1 MAVKPAPSLFAVFRN
16 RSFTLLWL
24 GQLISSMGSALTAL
38 AASILV
44 YRVTGSALSVG
55 LMLVATS
62 GPTVL
67 IGLIAG
73 VFVDRLDRKR
83 IILVADLLRAIL
95 ILLIPILIQ
104 QSIYWLYVVVALT
117 SAITQFFDSAHASI
131 LPEVVREKELSAAT
145 SLMAVSS
152 LGSTTIGF
160 AAAGFIATS
169 ANIEWAF
176 YLDACSFLLSA
187 VLILFTRVPPIPFPE
202 DTSINAVGK
211 NLRAGLDT
219 VRATPILR
227 SLFIVIAPI
236 YLIFGLEISL
246 LLPFTLRELGGT
258 EFDFGLQEAA
268 EAIGIALGGIL
279 MARLADR
286 IRPGQ
291 WLAISYLGM
300 AAAMIVYSL
309 SRSAALAILM
319 MGVSGLLNAPSFIG
333 EQLVI
338 QRAAPRAMRGRVY
351 SAYFVVRDVMYVAGM
366 ILAGLAD
373 IVNVRSLFMI
383 SAFLLVL
390 AGAVVFGFPALGETF
405 SEWKRIL
412 TLLRGFEAAPRLGA
426 GRTATRAEIDL
437 FISHLRE
444 MEGMTSHERD
454 QLAAQTLVATVPGGK
469 IVVYRGEISN
479 MAYFIL
485 KGSATAGYIKDDDY
499 FMANMMR
506 AGDFFGEIAALT
518 GAARSANVITEEESE
533 LLIIPATVM
542 RRLARQYDGLRQIFY
557 LTIAERLSR
566 IELPRGTGMD
576 QQLLRELRT
585 SQPDMEAEPAP
596 A

>member
-1 MAVKPAPSLFAVFRN
+1 MFAVFRN
-16 RSFTLLWL
+16 RSFILVWI

-38 AASILV
+38 AAAILV
-44 YRVTGSALSVG
+44 YRLMGSALSVG

-67 IGLIAG
+67 IGLVAG
-73 VFVDRLDRKR
+73 VFVDRYNRKR
-83 IILVADLLRAIL
+83 IILVSDLLRAVL
-95 ILLIPILIQ
+95 IFLIPFLIPL
-104 QSIYWLYVVVALT
+104 SINWLYVIVALT

-131 LPEVVREKELSAAT
+131 LPEVVTEKDLSAAT

-160 AAAGFIATS
+160 AVAGFIATS
-169 ANIEWAF
+169 LDIDWAF
-176 YLDACSFLLSA
+176 YLDALSFLLSA
-187 VLILFTRVPPIPFPE
+187 ALILFTHVPSMPVPE
-202 DTSINAVGK
+202 DTSIRAVGQ

-219 VRATPILR
+219 VAAAPILR
-227 SLFIVIAPI
+227 SLFTVIAPI

-286 IRPGQ
+286 IRTGQ

-309 SRSAALAILM
+309 SHQATLAILM
-319 MGVSGLLNAPSFIG
+319 MAVSGLLNAPSFIG

-338 QRAAPRAMRGRVY
+338 QRATPRGMRGRVY

-373 IVNVRSLFMI
+373 VMNVRTLFML
-383 SAFLLVL
+383 SAFVLVL
-390 AGAVVFGFPALGETF
+390 AGAVALILPALGETRT
-405 SEWKRIL
+405 EWKRAL
-412 TLLRGFEAAPRLGA
+412 NLLRGMKPAPRLGI
-426 GRTATRAEIDL
+426 GRAASRFEIDR
-437 FISHLRE
+437 FIQQMKRLEE
-444 MEGMTSHERD
+444 MTAEERD
-454 QLAAQTLVATVPGGK
+454 EFAAQTLVAQAAAGMVA
-469 IVVYRGEISN
+469 VYRGETSD

-485 KGSATAGYIKDDDY
+485 KGSVSVGYIREHEYVILDY
-499 FMANMMR
+499 LR
-506 AGDFFGEIAALT
+506 EGDFFGEVAALKGT
-518 GAARSANVITEEESE
+518 QRTANVITEEDCEF
-533 LLIIPATVM
+533 LIIPAKVM
-542 RRLARQYDGLRQIFY
+542 RRLAGKYPSWNMELHT
-557 LTIAERLSR
+557 TIGERLSVM
-566 IELPRGTGMD
+566 ELPHALGFD

-585 SQPDMEAEPAP
+585 NQPEAQDEPIASQIGV
-596 A
+596 